1 MTTTETD
8 DASVVTD
15 ERANMLAAHAVFV
28 QGGFSTPDIERKR
41 AEADIKR
48 GLVIDWD
55 AMRDE
60 VVAAMASG
68 DIATAPA
75 PAPEPAAPATAPAP
89 APAPDGGK
97 VDVTSVLAHV
107 DQGEA
112 LRARIKAMQVDLAK
126 HEDAVKA
133 ALGLATEG
141 VDSTGKVVVRYPH
154 RSRHGL
160 DKKAV
165 QAILSPT
172 DFAAC
177 SRVTNY
183 RTLLY
188 GESDS

>member
-1 MTTTETD
+1 MTTTAPPT
-8 DASVVTD
+8 
-15 ERANMLAAHAVFV
+15 
-28 QGGFSTPDIERKR
+28 
-41 AEADIKR
+41 
-48 GLVIDWD
+48 
-55 AMRDE
+55 
-60 VVAAMASG
+60 
-68 DIATAPA
+68 TAPA
-75 PAPEPAAPATAPAP
+75 ETQVNVSA
-89 APAPDGGK
+89 
-97 VDVTSVLAHV
+97 VLAHV

-112 LRARIKAMQVDLAK
+112 LRARIKALQVDLAK

-141 VDSTGKVVVRYPH
+141 VDDTGHVVVRYPH

-160 DKKAV
+160 DKALVKAL
-165 QAILSPT
+165 LSDE